1 MTSIHEHLDLA
12 NPTDATGAPMDPQPE
27 QPHPD
32 DLARID
38 ESDPDREATAAER
51 LDWRRQ
57 DAFIP
62 ADESNSDEYPTLGN
76 ISAAFM
82 FSGVIR
88 PLEPTQPEFAAIALD
103 PRLGSE
109 ESTKAIVAVS
119 KWNMLWEAGQFRRRF
134 FDENELPEPMASIA
148 DLGDVNITFVPRTRS
163 RYFEYAP
170 MLHLLPKRTL
180 ETFGLPVLRG
190 GMWPFLAD
198 DTGIDDFLPDDFET
212 RLSRAWA
219 WTVWRHLESGSKMR
233 AFTCDD
239 PIKLL
244 AHNLD
249 FWLPAVTATIQDRLR
264 EFPEVDKGK
273 DPSELGIPV
282 TLEDGSTLPGATGHP
297 RMGGPVWRGEEEAGW
312 VVEDTVER
320 ADETGRLRDI
330 IDAVRSHRIED
341 DFSDH
346 WSYAREDFER
356 KLHGKRRKVK
366 VTFVEVPDT
375 TPVQG
380 PESEVVGNLVTNDF
394 MAMLD
399 ARNQQI
405 VVLLN
410 SGFTSKTE
418 IAGILGYANHSA
430 VCKRLVHIR
439 GAAERFFDQS

>member
-1 MTSIHEHLDLA
+1 
-12 NPTDATGAPMDPQPE
+12 MDPDDFL
-27 QPHPD
+27 PD
-32 DLARID
+32 DD
-38 ESDPDREATAAER
+38 SDLPRELTAAER
-51 LDWRRQ
+51 LRWRRK

-62 ADESNSDEYPTLGN
+62 DDEATPDEYPTLRN
-76 ISAAFM
+76 MSAAFM
-82 FSGVIR
+82 FSGVVR
-88 PLEPTQPEFAAIALD
+88 PLEPTQPEYATISLD
-103 PRLGSE
+103 PGLGSDE
-109 ESTKAIVAVS
+109 NATAVVAVS

-134 FDENELPEPMASIA
+134 FDQGELPEPMASIA

-170 MLHLLPKRTL
+170 LLHLLSKRTM
-180 ETFGLPVLRG
+180 ETFGLPALRG
-190 GMWPFLAD
+190 GQWPFLAD
-198 DTGIDDFLPDDFET
+198 YNGIDDFVPDDFET

-233 AFTCDD
+233 AFSRDD

-249 FWLPAVTATIQDRLR
+249 FWVPAVTATIQDRLR

-273 DPSELGIPV
+273 ASDELGIPV
-282 TLEDGSTLPGATGHP
+282 TLEDGSILPGAITGHP
-297 RMGGPVWRGEEEAGW
+297 RMGGTVWMGEEDAGYAI
-312 VVEDTVER
+312 EETVYH
-320 ADETGRLRDI
+320 ADQTGRLRDI
-330 IDAVRSHRIED
+330 MDAVRSHRIED

-375 TPVQG
+375 VPVQG

-418 IAGILGYANHSA
+418 IADILGYANHSA
-430 VCKRLVHIR
+430 VSKRLARIR
-439 GAAERFFDQS
+439 TSAERFFDQS